1 MIAAMDLDGIAIF
14 VKVLQAGS
22 FSQAAKLLRMP
33 NSTVSAKVSALE
45 KRLGVTLL
53 QRTTRKL
60 RATQAGE
67 AYFQRSV
74 RALEELQ
81 AAEDELE
88 TGRGEP
94 KGLLRLTAPVE
105 VGHSLLPALV
115 HAFLKKHPRME
126 VELIVTNRVL
136 DLVVDGIDL
145 AIRAGP
151 LKDSSLIA
159 KRFDL
164 GDFGLWASPEYLTRH
179 AAPRHPKELAQHNC
193 LRFYRFKDDGFR
205 LGHGRENFH
214 IGVSGQL
221 VADDFETL
229 RSLAI
234 LGEGIAFLPSFLC
247 SEDTKQDKLTR
258 VLPQWRGDKVSLS
271 LVYPAQRFVPTK
283 VRAFIAAAEELWKKP
298 IA

>member
-1 MIAAMDLDGIAIF
+1 MDLDGIAIF

-22 FSQAAKLLRMP
+22 FSRAAKLLGMP

-60 RATQAGE
+60 HATQAGE

-81 AAEDELE
+81 AAENELE
-88 TGRGEP
+88 TGRAEP

-105 VGHSLLPALV
+105 IGHSLLPALV
-115 HAFLKKHPRME
+115 HAFLQKHPVIK
-126 VELIVTNRVL
+126 VEMVVTNRVL
-136 DLVVDGIDL
+136 DLVVEGIDL

-164 GDFGLWASPEYLTRH
+164 GDFGLWASPDYLARH
-179 AAPRHPKELAQHNC
+179 AEPRHPKELAQHNC
-193 LRFYRFKDDGFR
+193 LRFSRFKDDGFH
-205 LGHGRENFH
+205 LTHGRENFNVA
-214 IGVSGQL
+214 VSGTSM
-221 VADDFETL
+221 ADDFETL

-258 VLPQWRGDKVSLS
+258 VLPKWRGDRVSLS

-283 VRAFIAAAEELWKKP
+283 VRAFIAVAEELWTKQ
-298 IA
+298 ID

>member
-1 MIAAMDLDGIAIF
+1 MDLDGIAIF
-14 VKVLQAGS
+14 VKVIQTGS
-22 FSQAAKLLRMP
+22 FSRAAALLGMP

-60 RATQAGE
+60 RVTQAGE
-67 AYFQRSV
+67 AYFQRAV

-81 AAEDELE
+81 AAENELE
-88 TGRGEP
+88 TGRAEP
-94 KGLLRLTAPVE
+94 TGLLRVTAPVE
-105 VGHSLLPALV
+105 IGHSLLPALV

-126 VELIVTNRVL
+126 VELVVTSRVL

-164 GDFGLWASPEYLTRH
+164 GDFGLWASPDYLAQH
-179 AAPRHPKELAQHNC
+179 AAPHHPQELAQHNC
-193 LRFYRFKDDGFR
+193 LRFSRFKDDGFR
-205 LGHGRENFH
+205 LTHRREHFH
-214 IGVSGQL
+214 IAVSGQL

-247 SEDTKQDKLTR
+247 SEDMQQDKLTR
-258 VLPQWRGDKVSLS
+258 VLSQWRGDKVSLS

-283 VRAFIAAAEELWKKP
+283 VRSFIAVAEELWKKQ
-298 IA
+298 ID

>member
-1 MIAAMDLDGIAIF
+1 MDLDGIAIF

-22 FSQAAKLLRMP
+22 FSRAAKLLGMP

-67 AYFQRSV
+67 AYYQRSL

-81 AAEDELE
+81 AAENELE
-88 TGRGEP
+88 TGRAEP
-94 KGLLRLTAPVE
+94 QGILRLTAPVE
-105 VGHSLLPALV
+105 IGHSVLPALG
-115 HAFLKKHPRME
+115 HAYLKNHPRMK

-136 DLVVDGIDL
+136 DLIVDGIDL

-164 GDFGLWASPEYLTRH
+164 GYFGLWASPEYLAKH
-179 AAPRHPKELAQHNC
+179 AAPRHPKELAQHNY
-193 LRFYRFKDDGFR
+193 LRSSRFKDNGFP
-205 LGHGRENFH
+205 LTNGKENFSPT
-214 IGVSGQL
+214 ISGQL

-229 RSLAI
+229 RSLAVRRGHRVPAEFS
-234 LGEGIAFLPSFLC
+234 LRRR
-247 SEDTKQDKLTR
+247 SEAARTCPGVTAVARRQ
-258 VLPQWRGDKVSLS
+258 GDPVARLS
-271 LVYPAQRFVPTK
+271 RAK
-283 VRAFIAAAEELWKKP
+283 VRFPKGPGVYRHGGRNVE
-298 IA
+298 

>member
-22 FSQAAKLLRMP
+22 FSRAAKLLGMP

-67 AYFQRSV
+67 AYYHRAV

-81 AAEDELE
+81 AAENELE
-88 TGRGEP
+88 TGRAEP

-105 VGHSLLPALV
+105 IGHSLLPALV
-115 HAFLKKHPRME
+115 HGFLQKHPQLE

-159 KRFDL
+159 KSFDL
-164 GDFGLWASPEYLTRH
+164 GFFGLWASPAYLTEH

-193 LRFYRFKDDGFR
+193 LRFSRFKHEGFR
-205 LGHGRENFH
+205 LSNGKENVN
-214 IGVSGQL
+214 IPVSGNSI
-221 VADDFETL
+221 ADDFETL
-229 RSLAI
+229 RSLAVF
-234 LGEGIAFLPSFLC
+234 GAGIAFLPSFLC
-247 SEDTKQDKLTR
+247 AEETKQDKLVR
-258 VLPQWRGDKVSLS
+258 VLPQWRGDRVSIS
-271 LVYPAQRFVPTK
+271 LVYPGQRFVPAK
-283 VRAFIAAAEELWKKP
+283 MRAFIAVTEEYLKKR
-298 IA
+298 IG

>member
-14 VKVLQAGS
+14 VKVLQTGS
-22 FSQAAKLLRMP
+22 FSQAAKLLGMP

-67 AYFQRSV
+67 AYFQRSM

-81 AAEDELE
+81 AAETELE
-88 TGRGEP
+88 SGIAEP

-115 HAFLKKHPRME
+115 HAFLEKHPRME

-151 LKDSSLIA
+151 LKDSSLVA
-159 KRFDL
+159 RRFDL
-164 GDFGLWASPEYLTRH
+164 GDSGLWASPDYLTQH
-179 AAPRHPKELAQHNC
+179 AAPRHPRDLAQHNC
-193 LRFYRFKDDGFR
+193 LRFSRFKDDGVR
-205 LGHGRENFH
+205 LTHGRETLTIAVF
-214 IGVSGQL
+214 GRL

-247 SEDTKQDKLTR
+247 SEETKEDKLTR
-258 VLPQWRGDKVSLS
+258 VLPKWRGDKVSLS

-283 VRAFIAAAEELWKKP
+283 VRAFIAVAEELWKKQ
-298 IA
+298 IS